1 MVTGGAIIQG
11 IGTRPAIP
19 PSRLIVY
26 LSPDM
31 RALVQPGAHLAAKI
45 PGLFSGCRRHGLA
58 GFVWFDITQ
67 HDGGH
72 HQNYRLG
79 DEPAALAMYRHEARI
94 YRW

>member
-1 MVTGGAIIQG
+1 M
-11 IGTRPAIP
+11 
-19 PSRLIVY
+19 Y

-31 RALVQPGAHLAAKI
+31 CSPEHTWRPRSPGCSPGAAW
-45 PGLFSGCRRHGLA
+45 HGLA

-67 HDGGH
+67 HDGSH

>member
-1 MVTGGAIIQG
+1 M
-11 IGTRPAIP
+11 
-19 PSRLIVY
+19 Y

-67 HDGGH
+67 HDGSH

-79 DEPAALAMYRHEARI
+79 DEPAALAMYRHAARI

>member
-1 MVTGGAIIQG
+1 
-11 IGTRPAIP
+11 
-19 PSRLIVY
+19 VY

-67 HDGGH
+67 HDGSH

-79 DEPAALAMYRHEARI
+79 D
-94 YRW
+94 